1 LSKKY
6 TDIEYSGLVD
16 AKKANELT
24 LGYEWALLPID
35 DEVTK
40 YAFPS
45 KTSSYVSC
53 GVKILSICSN
63 HTSVAKWV
71 LNNNYGVNSL
81 PNVDDLVA
89 VLFEIENGLTIN
101 NEATDRDYFSIE
113 RFVQNISN
121 VVFNTE
127 EVVG

>member
-1 LSKKY
+1 M
-6 TDIEYSGLVD
+6 
-16 AKKANELT
+16 
-24 LGYEWALLPID
+24 LPID

-71 LNNNYGVNSL
+71 LNNNHGVNSL
-81 PNVDDLVA
+81 PNINDIVN
-89 VLFEIENGLTIN
+89 VLTTDNKP
-101 NEATDRDYFSIE
+101 ADRDYFSIE

-121 VVFNTE
+121 IVFNTE

>member
-1 LSKKY
+1 MRNILITSAGRRV
-6 TDIEYSGLVD
+6 ELVD

-45 KTSSYVSC
+45 KTSSYASC

-81 PNVDDLVA
+81 PNINDIVN
-89 VLFEIENGLTIN
+89 VLTTDNKP
-101 NEATDRDYFSIE
+101 ADRDYFSIE
-113 RFVQNISN
+113 HFV
-121 VVFNTE
+121 
-127 EVVG
+127 